1 MRAHRSLPMFEVG
14 LGLWIGFLLFVFLML
29 ALDLGVFHRHS
40 HEVSIKEAT
49 AWSAVWITLGLAFG
63 GLIYLFW
70 GDFVPGSAYTN
81 EAAALAYLTG
91 YVVEKALA
99 VDNIFVFVLL
109 FGAFAVPA
117 AYQHRVLFWGILGAL
132 AMRAALIFA
141 GVALIQRFDW
151 VIYVFG
157 GFLILT
163 GIKMLFAGDT
173 KIEPEKNPL
182 VKWTRRVFPVTERY
196 EGDKFFVRRPDATGR
211 AILMATP
218 LLLVLVLVEFTDLV
232 FAVDSIP
239 AILAITQEPFLVFTS
254 NVFAILGL
262 RSMYFM
268 LAGVVPKFVYLKPAL
283 SAILVW
289 VGAKMLLVHTP
300 YKIDTG
306 LSLAVVG
313 VVLAVA
319 ILASIWRNRQLAG
332 AGVPA
337 ATIPAVEGAHPVAEP
352 AARLGVE
359 ERR

>member
-1 MRAHRSLPMFEVG
+1 MFEAG
-14 LGLWIGFLLFVFLML
+14 LGLWIGFLVFVLAML
-29 ALDLGVFHRHS
+29 AIDLGIFHRKS
-40 HEVSIKEAT
+40 HEVSIKEASI
-49 AWSAVWITLGLAFG
+49 WSAVWVTLGLSFG
-63 GLIYLFW
+63 AMIYLFW
-70 GDFVPGSAYTN
+70 DTLVPETTYTN
-81 EAAALAYLTG
+81 EAAALAYLAG

-99 VDNIFVFVLL
+99 VDNIFVFVLI

-132 AMRAALIFA
+132 VMRAILIFA
-141 GVALIQRFDW
+141 GISLIQRFTW
-151 VIYVFG
+151 IIYVFG
-157 GFLILT
+157 VFLILT

-182 VKWTRRVFPVTERY
+182 VKLTRRFLPITERY
-196 EGDKFFVRRPDATGR
+196 EGDTFFVRAPNAAGKL
-211 AILMATP
+211 ILMATP
-218 LLLVLVLVEFTDLV
+218 LFLVLVLVEFTDLV

-268 LAGVVPKFVYLKPAL
+268 LASVVPKFVYLKPAL

-289 VGAKMLLVHTP
+289 VGIKMLLVHTP

-306 LSLAVVG
+306 LSLAIVG

-319 ILASIWRNRQLAG
+319 IVASIWRNRQLAA

-337 ATIPAVEGAHPVAEP
+337 ATIPAAGTAHPDAEP
-352 AARLGVE
+352 AARLGVDD
-359 ERR
+359 RA